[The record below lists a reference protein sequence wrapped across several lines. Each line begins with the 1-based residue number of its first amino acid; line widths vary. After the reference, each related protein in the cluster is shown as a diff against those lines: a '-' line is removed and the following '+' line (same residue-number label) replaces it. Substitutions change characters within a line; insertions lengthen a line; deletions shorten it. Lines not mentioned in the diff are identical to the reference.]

1 MRTPTVQNSHI
12 STLYLYWSMHLSQT
26 KIESIRQ
33 TPILRTLI
41 MSSSVTFNKAVNA
54 NNDGVASFE
63 SGRFEDAKDTFERSL
78 AMMREAIME
87 ASKESLLLPIRRS
100 APSKSSEEF
109 HWSEIPNRVSHAG
122 CKRPRGD
129 HISCSSSFFFQ
140 RAIILME
147 TTIQRSAEEYGE
159 ETSAV
164 VYNLALACHCMSTEK
179 NSDAMLKRAVQF
191 YKVAHSIF
199 VHRSGGQPRPKG
211 KRGMIMVIMNNLGQL
226 HYDRMLEYTIA
237 ERCFQRLLNGL
248 RDEEQQCGKHTRNGF
263 GEEDFRGFMLNVM
276 LERPLLSAAA

>member
-1 MRTPTVQNSHI
+1 
-12 STLYLYWSMHLSQT
+12 
-26 KIESIRQ
+26 
-33 TPILRTLI
+33 

-54 NNDGVASFE
+54 NNHGVASFE
-63 SGRFEDAKDTFERSL
+63 SGRFEEAKDTFERSL
-78 AMMREAIME
+78 TMMREAIME
-87 ASKESLLLPIRRS
+87 ASKETLLLPIRRS
-100 APSKSSEEF
+100 APNNSSEELN
-109 HWSEIPNRVSHAG
+109 WSEMPNRVSHSAG

-140 RAIILME
+140 RAIIME
-147 TTIQRSAEEYGE
+147 PTIRRSADEYGE

-164 VYNLALACHCMSTEK
+164 VYNLALACHCMAIEQ

-191 YKVAHSIF
+191 YKIAHSIF
-199 VHRSGGQPRPKG
+199 VHRSGGQARPKD
-211 KRGMIMVIMNNLGQL
+211 KSGMVMVIMNNLGQL
-226 HYDRMLEYTIA
+226 HYDRMLEYNIA

-248 RDEEQQCGKHTRNGF
+248 RGEQQRCGKPTRNGF